1 MRRLMPTLILTLF
14 TVISALLHIRAE
26 YRGPRKHVYIFKPLT
41 TILILLN
48 AVQLGWADSSLHK
61 YAILAGLIFS
71 LAGDVFLMLPSDRFI
86 AGLVSFLTG
95 HIFYIVAFT
104 SGTGFSFSLLSLL
117 PFAIYGAAMFSILAP
132 HTGKMKLPV
141 SAYIAVI
148 LVMAWQACARWGQT
162 RGTGALLAFLGAS
175 LFVISDSVLALDRFR
190 GKFKAARLLTL
201 VTYFSAQWLIALSLG
216 QGILF

>member
-1 MRRLMPTLILTLF
+1 MPTLILTLL
-14 TVISALLHIRAE
+14 TVISAFLHIRAE
-26 YRGPRKHVYIFKPLT
+26 YHGPRKHVYIFKPIT

-48 AVQLGWADSSLHK
+48 AVQLGWADPTLYK

-86 AGLVSFLTG
+86 AGLVSFLIG
-95 HIFYIVAFT
+95 HIFYIMAFT

-117 PFAIYGAAMFSILAP
+117 PFAIYGAVMFSILAP

-162 RGTGALLAFLGAS
+162 GGAGALLAFLGAG

-201 VTYFSAQWLIALSLG
+201 VTYFSAQWLISLSLG
-216 QGILF
+216 QGVLF